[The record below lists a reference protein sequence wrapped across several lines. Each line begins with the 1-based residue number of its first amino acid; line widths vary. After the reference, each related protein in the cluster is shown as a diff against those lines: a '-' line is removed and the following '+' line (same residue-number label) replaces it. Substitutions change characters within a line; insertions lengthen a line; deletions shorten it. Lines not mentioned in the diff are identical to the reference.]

1 MFLRII
7 LVCNDKINQN
17 DMEDI
22 MYKLIYQTE
31 QKNWW
36 YRVRRIIIRQLI
48 NKYKLCQQ
56 PKILDVG
63 CGTGLLLKELEG
75 IGKVHGIDNS
85 SLAVSF
91 CKTRGISDVKQGDAT
106 NIPFDDCAFDIVLAL
121 DILEHVKDDYSAL
134 KEIRRV
140 VKKQGVIII
149 FVPAFKFL
157 WGKSDKISRHYRRYA
172 KKELINLAGRNNLS
186 ILRFSYFNFFLF
198 VPIALLRMLI
208 RIFRIKIKSENDLK
222 FDFINSI
229 LYGIFWCEAFLLKY
243 TNFPFGVSMLLI
255 CKK

>member
-7 LVCNDKINQN
+7 SVCNDKINQN
-17 DMEDI
+17 HMEDI

-36 YRVRRIIIRQLI
+36 YKVRRRIIQRLI
-48 NKYKLCQQ
+48 NRYKLCQQ
-56 PKILDVG
+56 PMILDVG
-63 CGTGLLLKELEG
+63 CGTGLLLKELERM
-75 IGKVHGIDNS
+75 GKVYGIDSS

-106 NIPFDDCAFDIVLAL
+106 NIPFDDCTFDVVLAL
-121 DILEHVKDDYSAL
+121 DILEHVKDDYLAL
-134 KEIRRV
+134 REIKRV

-172 KKELINLAGRNNLS
+172 KKELINLIERNNLK

-198 VPIALLRMLI
+198 IPIALSRMLV
-208 RIFRIKIKSENDLK
+208 RIFNIKIKSENDLK
-222 FDFINSI
+222 FNFINNI
-229 LYGIFWCEAFLLKY
+229 LYGIFWCEIFLLKH
-243 TNFPFGVSMLLI
+243 TNFPFGVSMLLV